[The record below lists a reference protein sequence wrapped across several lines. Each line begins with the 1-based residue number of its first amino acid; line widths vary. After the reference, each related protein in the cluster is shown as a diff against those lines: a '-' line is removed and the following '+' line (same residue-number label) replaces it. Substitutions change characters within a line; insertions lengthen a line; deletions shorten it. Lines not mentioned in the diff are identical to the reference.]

1 MLNEDDNNICV
12 LSKDDSNVC
21 VLSKDDSNLCVLSKD
36 DSNVCVISEDDSNV
50 CVISQDDL
58 EGCAHLACPGVA
70 AGPSARAHATPTCGG
85 LAEDDRAAGFSDEV
99 YSAEC

>member
-21 VLSKDDSNLCVLSKD
+21 VLSEDDNNICVLSKD
-36 DSNVCVISEDDSNV
+36 DSTDCVISK
-50 CVISQDDL
+50 DDL

-85 LAEDDRAAGFSDEV
+85 LAEDDRAARYSDEGADGEV
-99 YSAEC
+99 